1 MKHER
6 SAVVTGVSSGI
17 GKATALLLGE
27 RGYRVFGSVR
37 RKEDA
42 ASLIERL
49 GDGFTPLIFDIADEK
64 AIEDARAQ
72 VAAALGATPLSAL
85 VNSAGIAVAGPLLH
99 QDPEVFARH
108 LAINVTGPF
117 LITRAFA
124 PMLGAGAP
132 PRSRPSRIVMVSS
145 ISGGLAT
152 PFLGAYAAS
161 KHALEAYSDVLRRE
175 LMPFGIDVVIVGP
188 GAVATPIWDK
198 ADNQTAYSDTPYAAA
213 FARFHHWITENGRKG
228 LPPEAIAE
236 VICDALE
243 TASPKA
249 RYAVLR
255 NRFGGWTVPRLLPR
269 RVLDRTLGKRLGL
282 IAQK

>member
-6 SAVVTGVSSGI
+6 SAIVTGVSSGI
-17 GKATALLLGE
+17 GKATALLLDE

-49 GDGFTPLIFDIADEK
+49 GDRFMPLIFDINDAE
-64 AIEDARAQ
+64 AIDSARAH
-72 VAAALGATPLSAL
+72 VAAELGAMPLSAL

-99 QDPEVFARH
+99 QDPDVFARH

-117 LITRAFA
+117 LVTRAFA
-124 PMLGAGAP
+124 SMSGAGAP

-175 LMPFGIDVVIVGP
+175 LMPFGINVVIVGP

-198 ADNQTAYSDTPYAAA
+198 ADNQTAFSDTPYAES

-228 LPPEAIAE
+228 LPPDAIAQ
-236 VICDALE
+236 VIADALE
-243 TASPKA
+243 SESPEA

-269 RVLDRTLGKRLGL
+269 RVFDRILGKRLGL
-282 IAQK
+282 VRKD

>member
-6 SAVVTGVSSGI
+6 SAVITGVSSGI
-17 GKATALLLGE
+17 GKATALLLGQ

-37 RKEDA
+37 REQDGA
-42 ASLIERL
+42 WLSERL
-49 GDGFTPLIFDIADEK
+49 GDLFTPLLFDINDEG
-64 AIEDARAQ
+64 AIERARAH
-72 VAAALGATPLSAL
+72 VAAELGARPLSAL

-99 QDPEVFARH
+99 QEPEVFARH
-108 LAINVTGPF
+108 LAINVTGPY
-117 LITRAFA
+117 LVTRAFA
-124 PMLGAGAP
+124 SMLGAGAP
-132 PRSRPSRIVMVSS
+132 PRARPSRIVMVSS

-198 ADNQTAYSDTPYAAA
+198 ADNQTAFSDTPYAAS

-236 VICDALE
+236 VIADALE
-243 TASPKA
+243 TDSPKA

-269 RVLDRTLGKRLGL
+269 RMLDRTLGKRLGL